1 MAACGVC
8 RSLLGQNRI
17 HSDGIC
23 PTRELLWCAHC
34 GEAGH
39 LPHEC
44 SSQSFGHVYRPK
56 TLEELIPADVRERWD
71 IQTTTPILW
80 PKQLDILRAECEIA
94 DVNSITVCFRDGQ
107 RDNKIREMMKSLG
120 IATVHKMDAN
130 VEKLRTW
137 CIQHGRRLILKH
149 ENSSE

>member
-1 MAACGVC
+1 
-8 RSLLGQNRI
+8 
-17 HSDGIC
+17 
-23 PTRELLWCAHC
+23 
-34 GEAGH
+34 
-39 LPHEC
+39 
-44 SSQSFGHVYRPK
+44 
-56 TLEELIPADVRERWD
+56 LEELIPADVRERWD